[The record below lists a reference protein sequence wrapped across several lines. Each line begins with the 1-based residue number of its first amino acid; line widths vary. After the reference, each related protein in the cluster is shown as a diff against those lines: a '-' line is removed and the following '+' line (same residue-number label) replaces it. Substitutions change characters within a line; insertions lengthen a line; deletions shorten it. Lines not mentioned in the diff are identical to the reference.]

1 MARAFP
7 GVAGGGAERVSPRL
21 CEAHGLRELDAR
33 QYLSLFLFGM
43 FHPVVDSMR
52 GLREASHLRRVREQT
67 GAEGSV
73 ALSRFSQAQH
83 VFEPEL
89 LREGIGTLVEEG
101 GAQLGAGGGGGW
113 MRARCA
119 SSSARC
125 GKSCRGCAGWRT
137 VADGAAKRR
146 PCARH
151 RTEPARRVAGCC
163 AKNQSLKSE
172 GRMPPGTAAPA
183 RAYRN
188 RDCLRNGSPCPRQHS
203 APPAYVRPSRPWR
216 DPFSEHNWLAN
227 LARASAAR
235 RCGAPVLRVRH
246 PKPAIPPPAPT
257 APREVANLAYFKARR
272 FNSTARRDRDPAG
285 RFS

>member
-183 RAYRN
+183 RART
-188 RDCLRNGSPCPRQHS
+188 PI
-203 APPAYVRPSRPWR
+203 APACAPVRPAHAGTPLHLPTFVHPALGAIRSRNITGLQTSRGRAQR
-216 DPFSEHNWLAN
+216 DGAVRLCFA
-227 LARASAAR
+227 
-235 RCGAPVLRVRH
+235 CGIRSRH
-246 PKPAIPPPAPT
+246 PAAC
-257 APREVANLAYFKARR
+257 AHG
-272 FNSTARRDRDPAG
+272 TARGGKPRLLSRHARLPRVADRGDDE
-285 RFS
+285 